1 MIRLKD
7 VEKTYENGTEALQG
21 ISFTIEDGALH
32 EDAGVSYGHAG
43 GEGEEINIIL

>member
-21 ISFTIEDGALH
+21 ISFTIEDGEFVFLVGPTGRSPICA
-32 EDAGVSYGHAG
+32 APSA
-43 GEGEEINIIL
+43 